1 MKESSDE
8 KIRSLCS
15 HMSRV
20 CCVHCTFLR
29 CEPPPQT
36 TRPTSGYC
44 AGCTCEACEYNG
56 TMLYGCS
63 EAYRWNGKYVF
74 YCPQG
79 LTFVA
84 ASVVGEN
91 GSLTGGMLLGPIVMG
106 DIEDTLLD
114 IPDHS
119 LHHAL
124 RKLTVWDAAKVNSA
138 SEILYAA
145 ALSVSLSAPEES
157 VFKQDKLLSEIYRI
171 KDELNVSGADCEFLI
186 SNEKKLCALIDA
198 GDKGGARKL
207 LNELLGYIYFTG
219 SADLS
224 ALKVRLLELIV
235 RLSRAAIDAG
245 AEGREVLIFNENS
258 ITQLGKLNSADEL
271 SSWVTGIMNRFIMYC
286 FDYAKAHHSDVLYK
300 AMQYVKAN
308 YREKITLDDVASA
321 IYLSRSYLCKV
332 FKDEMGETLFS
343 YINRIRV
350 EKAKTLIL
358 DDSIS
363 IADVGG
369 MCGFNDQSYF
379 TKVFKSQTGVSPK
392 KYRERRGRTA

>member
-1 MKESSDE
+1 
-8 KIRSLCS
+8 
-15 HMSRV
+15 
-20 CCVHCTFLR
+20 
-29 CEPPPQT
+29 
-36 TRPTSGYC
+36 
-44 AGCTCEACEYNG
+44 
-56 TMLYGCS
+56 MLYGCS

-171 KDELNVSGADCEFLI
+171 KDELNVSGVDCEFLI
-186 SNEKKLCALIDA
+186 SNEKKLCTLIDA
-198 GDKGGARKL
+198 GDKEGARKL

-258 ITQLGKLNSADEL
+258 ITQLGKINSADEL

>member
-1 MKESSDE
+1 
-8 KIRSLCS
+8 
-15 HMSRV
+15 
-20 CCVHCTFLR
+20 
-29 CEPPPQT
+29 
-36 TRPTSGYC
+36 
-44 AGCTCEACEYNG
+44 
-56 TMLYGCS
+56 MLYGCS

-171 KDELNVSGADCEFLI
+171 KDGLNVSGVDCEFLI

-198 GDKGGARKL
+198 GDKEGARKL

-219 SADLS
+219 SALNFDS
-224 ALKVRLLELIV
+224 VNTR
-235 RLSRAAIDAG
+235 
-245 AEGREVLIFNENS
+245 S
-258 ITQLGKLNSADEL
+258 IKLG
-271 SSWVTGIMNRFIMYC
+271 F
-286 FDYAKAHHSDVLYK
+286 
-300 AMQYVKAN
+300 
-308 YREKITLDDVASA
+308 
-321 IYLSRSYLCKV
+321 
-332 FKDEMGETLFS
+332 
-343 YINRIRV
+343 
-350 EKAKTLIL
+350 
-358 DDSIS
+358 
-363 IADVGG
+363 
-369 MCGFNDQSYF
+369 
-379 TKVFKSQTGVSPK
+379 
-392 KYRERRGRTA
+392 